1 MKSKKYVHLVVALL
15 VIVMTTS
22 GLDILNT
29 TLHAAEFTDDHS
41 DPTHPAFPKEVVLID
56 VGHGGIDG
64 GTSFQKIV
72 EKDIN
77 LNIALKVFMLL
88 KSKGYHAVLNRSNDY
103 ALSDDNKWLHSSSRH
118 LRDLA
123 QRKELSRQIPT
134 LLVVSLHVNW
144 GKSPTKKGP
153 LVLHQNEGRSYLLAD
168 AIQQQLNP
176 LYGTDRQIKL
186 GKPFYIL
193 KYIQDPAVIVETG
206 FLSNPEDRAMLT
218 NPRQQLVIA
227 ESITAGI
234 MDYLTEI

>member
-1 MKSKKYVHLVVALL
+1 MNLKKTFHLTVALL
-15 VIVMTTS
+15 VMIMTTAS
-22 GLDILNT
+22 LYLSNT
-29 TLHAAEFTDDHS
+29 TLYAAKFSDDPL
-41 DPTHPAFPKEVVLID
+41 DPVHPAFPKEVVLID

-77 LNIALKVFMLL
+77 LKIALKVFMLL
-88 KSKGYHAVLNRSNDY
+88 KSKGYYAILNRSNDY
-103 ALSDDNKWLHSSSRH
+103 ALSDDNHWLHSSSRH

-123 QRKELSRQIPT
+123 QRKELSRQVPT

-144 GKSPTKKGP
+144 GKSPSKRGP

-168 AIQQQLNP
+168 AIQQQLNL
-176 LYGTDRQIKL
+176 LYETNQQPKL

-193 KYIQDPAVIVETG
+193 NYIKDPAVIVETG

-218 NPRQQLVIA
+218 NPRKQLVIA
-227 ESITAGI
+227 ESITAAIIG
-234 MDYLTEI
+234 YLMEV